1 MSERSEPHSKSD
13 ESVREHAVSLLS
25 GHGAHLPFEQA
36 VADVPEHL
44 RGVVP
49 EGAACFPVAAAR
61 APAHRAVG
69 HPGVQP

>member
-13 ESVREHAVSLLS
+13 ESVRVHAVSLLS

-49 EGAACFPVAAAR
+49 DGAACSLWQQLEH
-61 APAHRAVG
+61 PAHRAVG

>member
-1 MSERSEPHSKSD
+1 MSD

-36 VADVPEHL
+36 VADVPEKL

-49 EGAACFPVAAAR
+49 EGASASPRC
-61 APAHRAVG
+61 PASCCPSTWWRSRWT
-69 HPGVQP
+69 PW